1 MQCAAALAGPQ
12 TFRSGTSSS
21 RWFSWPFQITT
32 NREKN
37 KFNKTMRICTKNKVW
52 KESRYFCEKC
62 KDNPALCVDR
72 YFRVYQQ
79 LIQQNRYCI
88 ISFLIFRR
96 EIYSKFVPLIKLLV
110 LTWYSKSKKKK
121 KKKKLKKTVKR
132 KALHV
137 F

>member
-1 MQCAAALAGPQ
+1 MQCSAALAGPQ
-12 TFRSGTSSS
+12 LSYPEHQALADFHDLAKLPRTEKK
-21 RWFSWPFQITT
+21 T
-32 NREKN
+32 NPTKPCG
-37 KFNKTMRICTKNKVW
+37 ICTKNKVP

-96 EIYSKFVPLIKLLV
+96 EIYSKFVPLINLLV
-110 LTWYSKSKKKK
+110 LTLYSK
-121 KKKKLKKTVKR
+121 
-132 KALHV
+132 
-137 F
+137 